1 MAKAKKATKAKGNKA
16 TVAKAADFKTAI
28 VKEPKAVLQAIGMDF
43 SVAYDKS
50 NNKATMGDVLA
61 AGSKKQREDFAVELE
76 QALVKAN
83 EIWTGFESKV
93 DTFIPGQFKRI
104 PADEKIW
111 PVRPVIPGPDPIIPR
126 NPIIPIDPII
136 PIIINPIIPVDPIIP
151 IVNPIIIPDPKSPV
165 VDQLDVKEIVG
176 RAELLPQLEER
187 LVQIQGIRKS
197 LPANATKA
205 EKKAAATAEQQ
216 VKNLIKAAKRSAPKA
231 VKQAVKQA
239 VKKAVKTVAK
249 KAVAKKK

>member
-126 NPIIPIDPII
+126 NPRRFRRSGSSA
-136 PIIINPIIPVDPIIP
+136 VR
-151 IVNPIIIPDPKSPV
+151 PDYSGQS
-165 VDQLDVKEIVG
+165 DYSDSQSDHYSGSEISG
-176 RAELLPQLEER
+176 C
-187 LVQIQGIRKS
+187 
-197 LPANATKA
+197 
-205 EKKAAATAEQQ
+205 
-216 VKNLIKAAKRSAPKA
+216 
-231 VKQAVKQA
+231 
-239 VKKAVKTVAK
+239 
-249 KAVAKKK
+249 

>member
-93 DTFIPGQFKRI
+93 DTFIPRQFKRI

-111 PVRPVIPGPDPIIPR
+111 PVRPVIPGPDPYPITPR
-126 NPIIPIDPII
+126 NPIIPVIDPII
-136 PIIINPIIPVDPIIP
+136 PIIINPIIPI
-151 IVNPIIIPDPKSPV
+151 NPIIH
-165 VDQLDVKEIVG
+165 
-176 RAELLPQLEER
+176 
-187 LVQIQGIRKS
+187 
-197 LPANATKA
+197 
-205 EKKAAATAEQQ
+205 KKALTEKICKGFDIIILTFSVSSPSPQ
-216 VKNLIKAAKRSAPKA
+216 KMKILKY
-231 VKQAVKQA
+231 
-239 VKKAVKTVAK
+239 
-249 KAVAKKK
+249 

>member
-1 MAKAKKATKAKGNKA
+1 MMYFIMKIVKEIKMAKAKKATKAKGNKA

-50 NNKATMGDVLA
+50 NNMATMGDVLA

-111 PVRPVIPGPDPIIPR
+111 PVRPVIPGPDPTP
-126 NPIIPIDPII
+126 
-136 PIIINPIIPVDPIIP
+136 
-151 IVNPIIIPDPKSPV
+151 IIPDPKSPV

-231 VKQAVKQA
+231 VKQAVK
-239 VKKAVKTVAK
+239 KAVKTVAK